1 MVWVMDSREPTI
13 SRLAPATL
21 LPPLAKATRTESSM
35 PNSRNAVT
43 MDSRV
48 NRVRVR
54 LRNSWAH
61 INEKYFMAHRPAH
74 DRARGFAV
82 KNTARVSSLP
92 HSFVQRGVD
101 QLALVQMHG
110 VGGVFGRLGI
120 VGDHDDGLAVFAV
133 EQLQQAQH
141 FFGALAVEV
150 AGGLVADQEGR
161 VRDDR
166 PGNPHAL
173 LLAAGPLVGAMVATV
188 GAADPGPGDLRE
200 AIAIG
205 AAEAVQ

>member
-13 SRLAPATL
+13 SRLAPATQ

-54 LRNSWAH
+54 LRNSCAH

-74 DRARGFAV
+74 HRAGGFAV
-82 KNTARVSSLP
+82 KNTGRVVSSLP
-92 HSFVQRGVD
+92 RSFVQRGVD

-110 VGGVFGRLGI
+110 VGG
-120 VGDHDDGLAVFAV
+120 
-133 EQLQQAQH
+133 
-141 FFGALAVEV
+141 
-150 AGGLVADQEGR
+150 
-161 VRDDR
+161 
-166 PGNPHAL
+166 
-173 LLAAGPLVGAMVATV
+173 
-188 GAADPGPGDLRE
+188 
-200 AIAIG
+200 
-205 AAEAVQ
+205 